1 MEADSGW
8 RIADSAER
16 TTTRLK
22 MTHMLTDRA
31 QAEEQRAAR
40 SCPIRHPL
48 SAIRYP
54 LLIGTTP

>member
-48 SAIRYP
+48 SAIRF
-54 LLIGTTP
+54 